1 MADRREGLLALAVQS
16 GLGVMQALFNQD
28 VDRLCGLSGKDN
40 SDRQGY
46 LNGRTDGI
54 VGLGG
59 RRIPITR
66 ARVRSA
72 DGSGELPGNSK
83 WTATRN
89 CGAPTSWGRM
99 ALERMIAG
107 LSTRNDRSGLEPVGA
122 EVEERCVGTGKSSVC
137 CRFIAPTA
145 TALAELLAR
154 PLNEVDLVAG
164 GPGRADGGGV
174 HCGEQTCLV
183 ALAIDITGVKHRL
196 AIVEGATEN
205 ATVVRELLAG
215 LCERG
220 LDVTGPILV
229 VIDGAKEL
237 RSAVD
242 DVFDQPIIERCQ
254 EHKIRNVRDRLP
266 QQLRNVTERR
276 MRAAYHAESTI
287 AAEAALEALGTELA
301 KTDPGAA
308 ASLREGLE
316 ETFTVTALAI
326 PPTLAPTLHSA
337 NPIESMISICR
348 DSTGN
353 VKRWRNGQMALRCC
367 AAGMLKAE
375 KQFRRVNGHLH
386 LAALRQALH
395 LKTEGRHTSTIAA

>member
-1 MADRREGLLALAVQS
+1 MKKNHQEKRRQPSRSEVSAAEAAAAASVADVMADRREGLFALAVQS

-46 LNGRTDGI
+46 LNGRTNGM

-66 ARVRSA
+66 PRLRSA
-72 DGSGELPGNSK
+72 DGSGELLDSYEELPG
-83 WTATRN
+83 TDLL
-89 CGAPTSWGRM
+89 GRM

-137 CRFIAPTA
+137 RRFIAQTA

-154 PLNEVDLVAG
+154 PLNEVDLVALMV
-164 GPGRADGGGV
+164 DGV

-183 ALAIDITGVKHRL
+183 ALAIDITRVKQRL

-229 VIDGAKEL
+229 VSDGAKEL

-276 MRAAYHAESTI
+276 MRAG
-287 AAEAALEALGTELA
+287 L
-301 KTDPGAA
+301 PR
-308 ASLREGLE
+308 REHDCG
-316 ETFTVTALAI
+316 
-326 PPTLAPTLHSA
+326 
-337 NPIESMISICR
+337 
-348 DSTGN
+348 
-353 VKRWRNGQMALRCC
+353 
-367 AAGMLKAE
+367 
-375 KQFRRVNGHLH
+375 
-386 LAALRQALH
+386 
-395 LKTEGRHTSTIAA
+395 

>member
-1 MADRREGLLALAVQS
+1 MADRREGLLALTVQS

-46 LNGRTDGI
+46 LNGRTDGM

-72 DGSGELPGNSK
+72 DGSGELPVDSYEELRG
-83 WTATRN
+83 TDLL
-89 CGAPTSWGRM
+89 GRM

-137 CRFIAPTA
+137 RRFIAQTA

-154 PLNEVDLVAG
+154 PLNEVDLVALMV
-164 GPGRADGGGV
+164 DGV
-174 HCGEQTCLV
+174 HFGEQTCLV
-183 ALAIDITGVKHRL
+183 ALGIDITGVKHRL

-276 MRAAYHAESTI
+276 MRAG
-287 AAEAALEALGTELA
+287 L
-301 KTDPGAA
+301 PR
-308 ASLREGLE
+308 REHDCG
-316 ETFTVTALAI
+316 
-326 PPTLAPTLHSA
+326 
-337 NPIESMISICR
+337 
-348 DSTGN
+348 
-353 VKRWRNGQMALRCC
+353 
-367 AAGMLKAE
+367 
-375 KQFRRVNGHLH
+375 
-386 LAALRQALH
+386 
-395 LKTEGRHTSTIAA
+395 

>member
-1 MADRREGLLALAVQS
+1 MKKNYQKKRRQTSRSEVSAAEAAAAASLADVMADRREGLLALAVQS

-46 LNGRTDGI
+46 LNGRTNGM

-66 ARVRSA
+66 PRLRSA
-72 DGSGELPGNSK
+72 DGSGELPVDSYEELRG
-83 WTATRN
+83 TDLL
-89 CGAPTSWGRM
+89 GRM

-107 LSTRNDRSGLEPVGA
+107 LSTRNNRSGLEPVGA
-122 EVEERCVGTGKSSVC
+122 EVEERCVGTGKSSLC
-137 CRFIAPTA
+137 RRFIAQTA

-154 PLNEVDLVAG
+154 PLNEVDLVALMV
-164 GPGRADGGGV
+164 DGV
-174 HCGEQTCLV
+174 HFGEQTCLV

-215 LCERG
+215 LGERG

-229 VIDGAKEL
+229 VSDGAKEP

-254 EHKIRNVRDRLP
+254 EHKDP
-266 QQLRNVTERR
+266 ERAGQAASAAAKR
-276 MRAAYHAESTI
+276 HRAADACG
-287 AAEAALEALGTELA
+287 L
-301 KTDPGAA
+301 PR
-308 ASLREGLE
+308 REHDCG
-316 ETFTVTALAI
+316 
-326 PPTLAPTLHSA
+326 
-337 NPIESMISICR
+337 
-348 DSTGN
+348 
-353 VKRWRNGQMALRCC
+353 
-367 AAGMLKAE
+367 
-375 KQFRRVNGHLH
+375 
-386 LAALRQALH
+386 
-395 LKTEGRHTSTIAA
+395 